1 MIIGVTGGIGSGKST
16 VADRLGKRLSAIV
29 IKADDI
35 CRELLE
41 PGCRGYTRFVQSGGE
56 RFLDSTGALDRRRLR
71 KEMFSNGALKD
82 LLESILHPLVFKQI
96 EETAEQNPGSTVI
109 AEVPLLFES
118 GQHHVFDLVIS
129 VFSPREQ
136 VLERV
141 VERDKVG
148 REAVLEVIAAQMP
161 PEEKNRR
168 ADYVIENGSDLQETE
183 KQLAA
188 LAAKLQKKISG

>member
-1 MIIGVTGGIGSGKST
+1 MTGGIGSGKST
-16 VADRLGKRLSAIV
+16 VASRLGYLLSAV
-29 IKADDI
+29 VLSADDI

-41 PGCRGYTRFVQSGGE
+41 PGCRGYTRFVHSGGE
-56 RFLDSTGALDRRRLR
+56 RFLDSGGAIDRRRLR
-71 KEMFSNGALKD
+71 KEMFSNDGLKD
-82 LLESILHPLVFKQI
+82 LLESILHPLVYEKI
-96 EETAEQNPGSTVI
+96 EETAKKNPGATVI

-118 GQHHVFDLVIS
+118 GRRHMFDLVIS
-129 VFSPREQ
+129 VSSPQEQ

-141 VERDKVG
+141 VDRDKVC

-183 KQLAA
+183 KQLEA
-188 LAAKLQKKISG
+188 LAAKLQKRISE